1 MKWSLST
8 WVLVSFVA
16 GIAAGLI
23 AGDWCSPLHIIG
35 DIYVGLLQM
44 TVLPY
49 IVASLVL
56 NLGRL
61 TPALCRRLAVAITTV
76 LSGLWLLMALLLLIL
91 PLALPDWRAGSFF
104 SSSMLDAP
112 AQIDILELFIPTNPF
127 EALARNVVPAA
138 VLFSIC
144 VGAALIG
151 VDHKQPLLDALQALL
166 SALGRVNHVV
176 AMLSPVG
183 VFAIMAATAGTISF
197 EDFSRLQAY
206 LVTYF
211 VGTLLMGLLILPAL
225 VSATTPVGY
234 FALLRVAW
242 APMLTAFATGKTL
255 VVLPMIAEGTTR
267 LLRDAGEREPSQVS
281 PETLVALGYPFP
293 HLGKLIGLLFI
304 PFAAWFAG
312 APMDWTDYPSI
323 LGAGLVSMFGS
334 AVASIP
340 FLLDLERLPADLF
353 QMFLASGVICGRLGD
368 LLGVVSLF
376 ALSILTTCLLERK
389 IKLNVTKLVGQGL
402 LAVSLVLVS
411 VGVTR
416 TVLTPLV
423 NRLPSKDQLLLGMH
437 SAVVAAPDK
446 ELPAV
451 VPATAAESGMTRLQR
466 IQQRGALRVGCLAD
480 NLPFSFRN
488 EAGNLVGFDI
498 DMAHLL
504 ATELDCELW
513 LVPIAPEQLSTEL
526 ERDTI
531 DLAMCGIIMTTDR
544 LQLATFSRP
553 YMRVTM
559 SLMVPDYRRREFG
572 TLSSV
577 RQLNGLRIATLPSR
591 QFQSELA
598 RLFPQAEVTTI
609 YSAREFFTNPALEAD
624 ALLIS
629 VEAGSAWTLIYPGFT
644 PVVPQPQPFTVPL
657 AYPIA
662 AHDAAF
668 ADFMSQW
675 VELKTAS
682 PTFRRMYDYWIL
694 GQAAETRTP
703 RWSVLRNVLGWRVDE
718 AQNAN

>member
-1 MKWSLST
+1 MMKWSLST

-16 GIAAGLI
+16 GIALGLFAGEYC
-23 AGDWCSPLHIIG
+23 APLQIIG
-35 DIYVGLLQM
+35 DIYIGLLQM

-49 IVASLVL
+49 IVASLVV

-76 LSGLWLLMALLLLIL
+76 LSGLWLLMALLLLVL

-104 SSSMLDAP
+104 STSMLEAP

-138 VLFSIC
+138 VLFSIS

-151 VDHKQPLLDALQALL
+151 VDNKQPLLEVLQALL

-206 LVTYF
+206 LITYF
-211 VGTLLMGLLILPAL
+211 VGILLMGLLILPAL

-255 VVLPMIAEGTTR
+255 VVLPMIAEGTAR
-267 LLRDAGEREPSQVS
+267 LLKEAGESEPSQVH

-312 APMDWTDYPSI
+312 SPMDWSDYPSI

-376 ALSILTTCLLERK
+376 ALSILTTCVLERRL
-389 IKLNVTKLVGQGL
+389 KLNYVRLAGQGI
-402 LAVSLVLVS
+402 LAVSLALAAIVS
-411 VGVTR
+411 TR
-416 TVLTPLV
+416 AVLTPLV
-423 NRLPSKDQLLLGMH
+423 NSLPSKEQVLLSMH
-437 SAVVAAPDK
+437 TAVVPIQDK
-446 ELPAV
+446 ELPAPL
-451 VPATAAESGMTRLQR
+451 PADAAEPGLSRLQR
-466 IQQRGALRVGCLAD
+466 VARRGAIRVGCLTD

-488 EAGNLVGFDI
+488 EAGKLVGFDI

-504 ATELDCELW
+504 ASELGCELW
-513 LVPIAPEQLSTEL
+513 LVPIAPEQLTGEL

-544 LQLATFSRP
+544 LQIANFTRP

-559 SLMVPDYRRREFG
+559 SLMVPDFRRREFS
-572 TLSSV
+572 TLSGI
-577 RQLNGLRIATLPSR
+577 RQLAELRIATMPSR
-591 QFQSELA
+591 QFQEEVT
-598 RLFPQAEVTTI
+598 RLFPQAEVETI
-609 YSAREFFTNPALEAD
+609 YSPREFFTNPSLGAD

-644 PVVPQPQPFTVPL
+644 PVIPNPGTYTVPL

-662 AHDAAF
+662 ARDAEF
-668 ADFMSQW
+668 ANFMSQW

-682 PTFRRMYDYWIL
+682 PTYRRMYDYWIL
-694 GQAAETRTP
+694 GKGNEIRLP
-703 RWSVLRNVLGWRVDE
+703 RWSILRNVVGWNLE
-718 AQNAN
+718 